1 MDSREKM
8 EMNPGAHSTESDNS
22 SADAVVGAQGGY
34 SGLRRRNK
42 MSMRDAAKSL
52 ALNLGYDI
60 RRTGSHFY
68 KRPIDFLRSRNID
81 LVIDVGANVGQ
92 YGKSLRK
99 DAYAGWIV
107 SFEPIA
113 AAYEELAALAS
124 KDPRWKAMNM
134 ALGDNEGLAKI
145 NISQAAVFSSIL
157 PQLPAATAFDA
168 EAQVVRSESVRV
180 ARLDD
185 IFAELPKSKAT
196 FLKIDTQGYERQV
209 LLGAQERVSSF
220 LGVQMELPIV
230 HLYDG
235 TWKFHEAVA
244 YMSDL
249 GFEISNIVPVSY
261 DPADTVSL
269 IEVDCIFLQKVA
281 ADRSGA

>member
-1 MDSREKM
+1 
-8 EMNPGAHSTESDNS
+8 MNI
-22 SADAVVGAQGGY
+22 
-34 SGLRRRNK
+34 
-42 MSMRDAAKSL
+42 RDAAKAL

-60 RRTGSHFY
+60 RRTGSHFYNSDFY

-92 YGKSLRK
+92 YAESLRK

-113 AAYEELAALAS
+113 AAYEELAALAN
-124 KDPRWKAMNM
+124 KDGRWKAINM
-134 ALGDNEGLAKI
+134 ALGDKEGVANI
-145 NISQAAVFSSIL
+145 NVAQWSVFSSIL
-157 PQLPAATAFDA
+157 PQLPAATTFDS

-185 IFAELPKSKAT
+185 IFADLPKSTAA
-196 FLKIDTQGYERQV
+196 FLKIDTQGYEQQV
-209 LLGAQERVSSF
+209 LLGAPECLSSV
-220 LGVQMELPIV
+220 LGVQMELPIM
-230 HLYDG
+230 HLYEG

-249 GFEISNIVPVSY
+249 GFEISNIVPVNY
-261 DPADTVSL
+261 DKTDTVSL
-269 IEVDCIFLQKVA
+269 VEADCIF
-281 ADRSGA
+281 RRR

>member
-1 MDSREKM
+1 
-8 EMNPGAHSTESDNS
+8 
-22 SADAVVGAQGGY
+22 
-34 SGLRRRNK
+34 
-42 MSMRDAAKSL
+42 MSMRDSAKSL

-92 YGKSLRK
+92 YGKSLRT
-99 DAYAGWIV
+99 DVYAGWIV

-113 AAYEELAALAS
+113 AAYEELAALAN
-124 KDPRWKAMNM
+124 KDARWKAINM
-134 ALGDNEGLAKI
+134 ALGENEGLAKI
-145 NISQAAVFSSIL
+145 NISHAAVFSSIL

-185 IFAELPKSKAT
+185 IFAELPRSKAA

-209 LLGAQERVSSF
+209 LLGARECLSSC
-220 LGVQMELPIV
+220 LGVQMELPII
-230 HLYDG
+230 HLYEG

-249 GFEISNIVPVSY
+249 GFEISNIAPVNY
-261 DPADTVSL
+261 DQTDTVSL
-269 IEVDCIFLQKVA
+269 VEVDCIF
-281 ADRSGA
+281 RRR

>member
-1 MDSREKM
+1 
-8 EMNPGAHSTESDNS
+8 MNI
-22 SADAVVGAQGGY
+22 
-34 SGLRRRNK
+34 
-42 MSMRDAAKSL
+42 RDTTRSL

-60 RRTGSHFY
+60 RRTGSHFL

-92 YGKSLRK
+92 HATRLRK

-113 AAYEELAALAS
+113 AAYEELAALAN
-124 KDPRWKAMNM
+124 KDGRWKAINM
-134 ALGDNEGLAKI
+134 ALGDHEGVANI
-145 NISQAAVFSSIL
+145 NVAESSIFSSIL
-157 PQLPAATAFDA
+157 PQLPAATTFSSA
-168 EAQVVRSESVRV
+168 AQVVRSESVRV

-185 IFAELPKSKAT
+185 IFADLPKSKAA

-209 LLGAQERVSSF
+209 LMGAQESLSRV

-230 HLYDG
+230 HLYEG
-235 TWKFHEAVA
+235 TWKFHEAIA

-249 GFEISNIVPVSY
+249 GFEISNIVPVNY
-261 DPADTVSL
+261 DQTDPVSL
-269 IEVDCIFLQKVA
+269 LEVDCIF
-281 ADRSGA
+281 RRR